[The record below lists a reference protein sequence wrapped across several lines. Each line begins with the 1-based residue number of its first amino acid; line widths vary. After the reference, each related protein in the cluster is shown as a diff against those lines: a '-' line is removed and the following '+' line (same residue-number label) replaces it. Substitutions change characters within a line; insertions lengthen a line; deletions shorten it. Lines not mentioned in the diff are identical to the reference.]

1 MRENLKI
8 SAQKT
13 KDKLKPKMKITLEN
27 FKFTRVERCRVFEDK
42 KERVLKKEV
51 DCTDNQNQSCKS
63 LSVKEKIRKLNNF
76 NLVGGPLQ
84 KNKLEQGPL
93 SASTTKIKSEYRNS
107 FLLSPGLRTVALSG
121 PTGTEDCRLRE
132 TNTSI
137 KNSAGR

>member
-13 KDKLKPKMKITLEN
+13 KDKLKPKRKITLEN
-27 FKFTRVERCRVFEDK
+27 FKFTRVERCRVSEDK

-51 DCTDNQNQSCKS
+51 DCTVYPNQSCKS

-84 KNKLEQGPL
+84 ESKLEQGPL
-93 SASTTKIKSEYRNS
+93 SASTTKIKSESRNL

-121 PTGTEDCRLRE
+121 PTRTEDCRLRE

-137 KNSAGR
+137 KNSAGG